1 MTEISE
7 FCDVNDYRMTANNCY
22 DIPSNTTV
30 KADVKKVVE
39 PSSSN
44 RLIACLL
51 FGVAAVFALTVIVL
65 LVSSVA
71 LYLMVRNTIQDF
83 DDLKNTEKIM
93 NIIKY
98 GISIPPS
105 SCSDILE
112 AVPNSPS
119 GYYKVK
125 SHTGTDI
132 YVYCDMT
139 RSCGN
144 RTGGWMR
151 VVKLDM
157 TDSSA
162 ECPPGLCLNT
172 TAPRTCRICNYEG
185 TCSLDTYFVGT
196 SYSRVCGRIIGYQIG
211 TPDGF
216 DPMYANGVDGII
228 LTTYGNQMKNIWT
241 FAVATNKNAESDCPC
256 VTGADARS
264 HITPNSTGT
273 NYFCDTAAS
282 QTNFSAFYTA
292 DPLWDGAGCEGAN
305 TCCTFNNPPWFYV
318 QLSHSATDDI
328 QMEVCRNGNRDDEDI
343 SIQILEIYAQ

>member
-7 FCDVNDYRMTANNCY
+7 FCDVSDYRMTVNNCY

-44 RLIACLL
+44 RLTACLL

-98 GISIPPS
+98 GIPIPPS

-119 GYYKVK
+119 GHYKVK
-125 SHTGTDI
+125 SHTGTDV

-139 RSCGN
+139 RTCGN
-144 RTGGWMR
+144 RTGGWTR

-162 ECPPGLCLNT
+162 KCPPGLCLNT
-172 TAPRTCRICNYEG
+172 IAPRTCRICNYEG
-185 TCSLDTYFVGT
+185 TCSLDTYVVGT
-196 SYSRVCGRIIGYQIG
+196 SYSRVCGRIIGYKTG

-216 DPMYANGVDGII
+216 HHVYANGVDGII

-241 FAVATNKNAESDCPC
+241 FAVAHTQNAEYCPC
-256 VTGADARS
+256 VNGADARS
-264 HITPNSTGT
+264 HITPNFTGVQSST
-273 NYFCDTAAS
+273 S
-282 QTNFSAFYTA
+282 QRHRSSK
-292 DPLWDGAGCEGAN
+292 LLQWEGARSPS
-305 TCCTFNNPPWFYV
+305 PPNGGV
-318 QLSHSATDDI
+318 IELSSSQLI
-328 QMEVCRNGNRDDEDI
+328 
-343 SIQILEIYAQ
+343 